1 MFASLPPADRGMLE
15 AALRRRTYRRGEV
28 VFHRGDP
35 GDTLHVV
42 RRGRLKIVAPTESGA
57 EGVLTVLGP
66 GDLFGEITL
75 LDGGPRSAT
84 VVALEEVETATL
96 SRRDFLELLRRS
108 HATVEALLVAMAGT
122 IRRLT
127 DEVTDLMFRDLRDR
141 LAKKL
146 IELAEAHGSPLDD
159 GALEIQAPLTQEELA
174 GLIGATRPRVNGL
187 LGFFEDHGALVR
199 RGRRIVVR
207 TQELRLWA
215 GEPED

>member
-1 MFASLPPADRGMLE
+1 MFAGLPPADSAILQ

-35 GDTLHVV
+35 GDTLHIV
-42 RRGRLKIVAPTESGA
+42 RRGRLKIVAPTDSGEEA
-57 EGVLTVLGP
+57 VLTILGP

-84 VVALEEVETATL
+84 VIALEVVETATL
-96 SRRDFLELLRRS
+96 SRRDFLELLHRS
-108 HATVEALLVAMAGT
+108 PAAVEILLAAMAGT

-127 DEVTDLMFRDLRDR
+127 DEVTDLMFRDLRSR

-146 IELAEAHGSPLDD
+146 IELAEAHGSPRDD
-159 GALEIQAPLTQEELA
+159 GTLEIQAPLTQEELA

-187 LGFFEDHGALVR
+187 LGFFEEHGALVR
-199 RGRRIVVR
+199 RGRRIAVR
-207 TQELRLWA
+207 PEELRLWT
-215 GEPED
+215 GEPD